1 MNQKTVVELKKI
13 CRNMNITTKE
23 KNKKQLIQS
32 IQYKKRKNNMQSN
45 EIYRKMK
52 VNELKKICTSNKIT
66 TSNKNKTQLIQ
77 SIQKYENK
85 KIMMG
90 GAIERNLTGN
100 DTTFNINS
108 NGVILCR
115 HGHSCA
121 NLLKDVST
129 TGELQSKNEPDTPL
143 NRYGFYQAKMLNKC
157 ITTGSGRDLSTLH
170 IILNQSVNNHTNISN
185 KLSNIKIYCSP
196 LRRCIQTAMVV
207 LRNIPNLTVHICPYV
222 MEKKRRFSGN
232 NNDNLPFWILDEH
245 DRTWKTYNQNYLGE
259 QNKIKFIKEYINNF
273 IETSDTAIGDL
284 HIEDS
289 TVYPTF
295 STFSTQEDTYTDS
308 DFSEGPQADKF
319 RDLLSPHS
327 NELVL
332 VFTHSGFITEEFL
345 KQSKKSFTRKK
356 TKHYAVNTQMNFIP
370 NSRPVT
376 RYRVLYPSVQQQQEQ
391 YCTKCGSHIN
401 RANAEFCKTCGRPL
415 KFIIYKNKKEDSHKT
430 VDLEMNIDDLKVPS
444 TQNIDDLK
452 VPSTQNID
460 DLKNTHTTNSPP
472 PKYISFDFD
481 KKDKIQE
488 LISEGYDIIGCGCS
502 KKTQSVY
509 KQNDGSHAESHARH
523 LFSALHQPR
532 G

>member
-45 EIYRKMK
+45 KIYRKMK

-100 DTTFNINS
+100 DTTFTIDS
-108 NGVILCR
+108 KGVILCR
-115 HGHSCA
+115 HGHSCS
-121 NLLKDVST
+121 NLTKYKST
-129 TGELQSKNEPDTPL
+129 LGKGQKYGMSNFGKFQSSNEKDTPL
-143 NRYGFYQAKMLNKC
+143 NRYGFYQAKKLNEY
-157 ITTGSGRDLSTLH
+157 ITLNTGEELTTLYS
-170 IILNQSVNNHTNISN
+170 ILTKANANSATTN
-185 KLSNIKIYCSP
+185 LKIYCSP

-207 LRNIPNLTVHICPYV
+207 LKGFYNLKVEICPYV
-222 MEKKRRFSGN
+222 MEKKRSYGY
-232 NNDNLPFWILDEH
+232 NNDNSPFWILEGH
-245 DRTWKTYNQNYLGE
+245 DRTWETYKKNYLEE

-284 HIEDS
+284 HIGDLHIEDS

-295 STFSTQEDTYTDS
+295 STQDYAYTDS
-308 DFSEGPQADKF
+308 DFSKGPQADKF
-319 RDLLSPHS
+319 RNLLSSHS

-332 VFTHSGFITEEFL
+332 VFTHSGFITDEYL
-345 KQSKKSFTRKK
+345 GQDKKNCRGK
-356 TKHYAVNTQMNFIP
+356 TEHYAVNTQMNFIP
-370 NSRPVT
+370 SVVSDRK
-376 RYRVLYPSVQQQQEQ
+376 YRVLYP
-391 YCTKCGSHIN
+391 
-401 RANAEFCKTCGRPL
+401 RPPPPPPPPQPPSI
-415 KFIIYKNKKEDSHKT
+415 KYNNERFIT
-430 VDLEMNIDDLKVPS
+430 VDLEMNIDDLKNS
-444 TQNIDDLK
+444 T
-452 VPSTQNID
+452 
-460 DLKNTHTTNSPP
+460 TTKLSP

-488 LISEGYDIIGCGCS
+488 LITEGYDIIGNGCS
-502 KKTQSVY
+502 QETRDIY
-509 KQNDGSHAESHARH
+509 GPPAITTAT
-523 LFSALHQPR
+523 
-532 G
+532 